1 MSRLQGK
8 VALVTGASSGIGL
21 AVAKRFAAE
30 GARVFAVARRAVV
43 ETRSAVARGGESRAA
58 LRSEAHIAAGG
69 EVIPFQA
76 DVSRPEDVDAMV
88 QACRQRFGRLDIL
101 CNNAGVGG
109 PAGVRI
115 HELDLDEWDRVMGT
129 NLRGAFL
136 TLRAAIPLM
145 LASGGGSIVNMAS
158 VGSFRASPGSSAY
171 ISSKGGLLMLTR
183 TAALEYVQ
191 DNIRVNAVCPGMTE
205 TEILKALSPEQMAEM
220 NKRSPL
226 GRMNTPEEVASLTL
240 FLASDESSGITG
252 AAYIIDGGRCAG

>member
-8 VALVTGASSGIGL
+8 VALVMGASSGIGL

-30 GARVFAVARRAVV
+30 GARVFAAARRAEVA
-43 ETRSAVARGGESRAA
+43 TLPSAT
-58 LRSEAHIAAGG
+58 
-69 EVIPFQA
+69 VIPFRA
-76 DVSRPEDVDAMV
+76 DISRPEDVDAMV
-88 QACRQRFGRLDIL
+88 RACRQRFGRLDIL
-101 CNNAGVGG
+101 CNNAGIGG

-115 HELDLDEWDRVMGT
+115 HELGLEDWDRVMAT

-145 LASGGGSIVNMAS
+145 LASGGGSIINMAS

-205 TEILKALSPEQMAEM
+205 TEILKALSPEQLAEM

>member
-1 MSRLQGK
+1 MGGPMSRLQGR

-21 AVAKRFAAE
+21 AVTRRFAAE
-30 GARVFAVARRAVV
+30 GARVFAVARRAEV
-43 ETRSAVARGGESRAA
+43 ERLSAKDGS
-58 LRSEAHIAAGG
+58 G
-69 EVIPFQA
+69 EVSGFRA
-76 DVSRPEDVDAMV
+76 DVSRPQDVEAMV
-88 QACRQRFGRLDIL
+88 QACRERFGRLDIL
-101 CNNAGVGG
+101 CNNAGTGG
-109 PAGVRI
+109 PSGVRI
-115 HELDLDEWDRVMGT
+115 HELGLDDWDRVIGT

-145 LASGGGSIVNMAS
+145 LASGGGAIVNMAS

-171 ISSKGGLLMLTR
+171 ITSKGGLLMLTR
-183 TAALEYVQ
+183 TAALEYIG
-191 DNIRVNAVCPGMTE
+191 DNIRVNAVCPGMTQ
-205 TEILKALSPEQMAEM
+205 TEILSALSPEQIVEM

>member
-21 AVAKRFAAE
+21 AVTRRFAAE
-30 GARVFAVARRAVV
+30 GARVFAVARRAEV
-43 ETRSAVARGGESRAA
+43 ESLPAT
-58 LRSEAHIAAGG
+58 AGG
-69 EVIPFQA
+69 EVTAFRA
-76 DVSRPEDVDAMV
+76 DVSRPEDVEAMA

-101 CNNAGVGG
+101 CNNAGTGG
-109 PAGVRI
+109 PSGVRI
-115 HELDLDEWDRVMGT
+115 HELSLEEWDRVLAT

-136 TLRAAIPLM
+136 TLRATIPLM
-145 LASGGGSIVNMAS
+145 LAAGGGSIVNMAS

-171 ISSKGGLLMLTR
+171 ITSKGGLLMLTR

-205 TEILKALSPEQMAEM
+205 TAILGSLSPEQIVEM

-226 GRMNTPEEVASLTL
+226 GRMNTPEEVAALTL

>member
-8 VALVTGASSGIGL
+8 IALVTGASSGIGL
-21 AVAKRFAAE
+21 AVARRFAAE
-30 GARVFAVARRAVV
+30 GARVLAVSRRAEV
-43 ETRSAVARGGESRAA
+43 ESVSASAGGDITA
-58 LRSEAHIAAGG
+58 LR
-69 EVIPFQA
+69 A
-76 DVSRPEDVDAMV
+76 DVSEPRDVEVMV

-101 CNNAGVGG
+101 CNNAGTGG
-109 PAGVRI
+109 PSGVRI
-115 HELDLDEWDRVMGT
+115 HELELDEWDRVMAT

-136 TLRAAIPLM
+136 TLRTAIPLM

-171 ISSKGGLLMLTR
+171 ITSKGGLLMLTR

-191 DNIRVNAVCPGMTE
+191 DNIRVNAVCPGMTA
-205 TEILKALSPEQMAEM
+205 TPILNSLSPEQVVAM

-252 AAYIIDGGRCAG
+252 VAYIIDGGRCAG

>member
-30 GARVFAVARRAVV
+30 GARVFAAARRAEVA
-43 ETRSAVARGGESRAA
+43 TLPSAT
-58 LRSEAHIAAGG
+58 
-69 EVIPFQA
+69 VIPFRA
-76 DVSRPEDVDAMV
+76 DISRPEDVDAMV
-88 QACRQRFGRLDIL
+88 RACRQRFGRLDIL
-101 CNNAGVGG
+101 CNNAGIGG

-115 HELDLDEWDRVMGT
+115 HELGLEDWDRVMAT

-145 LASGGGSIVNMAS
+145 LASGGGSIINMAS

-191 DNIRVNAVCPGMTE
+191 DN
-205 TEILKALSPEQMAEM
+205 
-220 NKRSPL
+220 
-226 GRMNTPEEVASLTL
+226 
-240 FLASDESSGITG
+240 
-252 AAYIIDGGRCAG
+252 

>member
-8 VALVTGASSGIGL
+8 VALVTGASAGIGL
-21 AVAKRFAAE
+21 AVARRFAAE
-30 GARVFAVARRAVV
+30 GARVLAVARRAEV
-43 ETRSAVARGGESRAA
+43 ETVSSG
-58 LRSEAHIAAGG
+58 AGG
-69 EVIPFQA
+69 EVTPSSSEGGDITAFRA
-76 DVSRPEDVDAMV
+76 DVSRPQDVEAMV
-88 QACRQRFGRLDIL
+88 DACRQRFGRLDIL
-101 CNNAGVGG
+101 CNNAGISG
-109 PAGVRI
+109 PSGVRI
-115 HELDLDEWDRVMGT
+115 HELGLDDWDRVMAT

-171 ISSKGGLLMLTR
+171 ITSKGGLLMLTR

-205 TEILKALSPEQMAEM
+205 TSILSALSPEQIVEM
-220 NKRSPL
+220 GKRSPL

-240 FLASDESSGITG
+240 FLASDESTGITG